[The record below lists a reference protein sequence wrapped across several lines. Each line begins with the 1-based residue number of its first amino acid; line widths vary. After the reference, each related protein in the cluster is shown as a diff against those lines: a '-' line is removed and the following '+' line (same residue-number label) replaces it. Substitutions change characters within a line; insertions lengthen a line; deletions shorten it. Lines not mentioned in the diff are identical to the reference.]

1 MGVITLTGSNSF
13 LITQEIDQN
22 VALYIEE
29 NGPMGV
35 ERIDADTVTAEEV
48 IQRITSPSL
57 FVQNRLILLRD
68 VSRNKDLSD
77 AILSFVETPQEQTKL
92 IIIERSLD
100 ARSRLYKGL
109 KKYSDFKEFNELR
122 IDQLA
127 SWLRTRVDFYGGSIS
142 VSDALYLVE
151 RSGAKQQLLDQEV
164 QKLVIYKPEISR
176 QSIDLLVEPGIN
188 SKSFDVAAAA
198 FSGNTKEAV
207 RIYFEQRA
215 LKVDPLLIIGSL
227 AWQLHL
233 LVLVKSAGSRE
244 NINNDSGI
252 NPWSLDKAFALARK
266 INYSQLVAAIDRLIV
281 IDSKCK
287 SVDINADDALIY
299 FLLSI

>member
-35 ERIDADTVTAEEV
+35 ERIDADAFTTEEV
-48 IQRITSPSL
+48 LQRITSPSL

-68 VSRNKDLSD
+68 VSHNKDLSD
-77 AILSFVETPQEQTKL
+77 AILSLLETPLEQTKL

-109 KKYSDFKEFNELR
+109 KKYSDFKEFNDLR

-142 VSDALYLVE
+142 ASDALYLVE
-151 RSGAKQQLLDQEV
+151 RLGAKQQLLDQEV
-164 QKLVIYKPEISR
+164 QKLIIYNPEISR

-198 FSGNTKEAV
+198 FSGNNKEAV
-207 RIYFEQRA
+207 KIYFEQRA